1 MMRATRQ
8 WDSVCVRAE
17 RVCVRVGEF
26 FFVVYHA
33 RDCVLWERVLWEREG
48 IDSEAKSPYILS

>member
-17 RVCVRVGEF
+17 RVCVRVWEF

-33 RDCVLWERVLWEREG
+33 RDCVLWEREG